1 MVPAVVFLLITLF
14 FFFLSIFSVFIRKY
28 SIHIYI
34 YIMLRK
40 SLFLFNSMDPI
51 VKYVQK
57 GAVVTLTLN
66 RPKQLNALNAE
77 LTNALSENL
86 LKCDADPS
94 VSVVIITGE
103 GRSFVAGADIKAMAN
118 QTFVEFYKHN
128 MLRGLDTVAT
138 VRKPIIAAVNGFA
151 LGGGCELAMSCDIV
165 VASEK
170 AIFGQPEIK
179 IGTIPG
185 AGGTQRL
192 TRLIGKSK
200 AMEWILTG
208 EQYTAEEAERAGL
221 VARVVR
227 HEELLPTV
235 SAMAEKIAMNSPVAV
250 SLAKD
255 CINKA
260 LETTL
265 AQGLAYEQ
273 RTFQA
278 TFATDDQKEG
288 MAAFVEKRKPNFK
301 NA

>member
-1 MVPAVVFLLITLF
+1 
-14 FFFLSIFSVFIRKY
+14 
-28 SIHIYI
+28 
-34 YIMLRK
+34 MLRK
-40 SLFLFNSMDPI
+40 SLFLLNSMDPI
-51 VKYVQK
+51 VKYAQK

-77 LTNALSENL
+77 LTNALAEKL

-128 MLRGLDTVAT
+128 MLRGLDTVAA

-170 AIFGQPEIK
+170 AIFGQPEIR

-221 VARVVR
+221 VSRVVR
-227 HEELLPTV
+227 HEELIPTV
-235 SAMAEKIAMNSPVAV
+235 SAMAEKIALNSPLAV

-265 AQGLAYEQ
+265 AQGMAYEQ

-288 MAAFVEKRKPNFK
+288 MAAFVEKRKPNFR